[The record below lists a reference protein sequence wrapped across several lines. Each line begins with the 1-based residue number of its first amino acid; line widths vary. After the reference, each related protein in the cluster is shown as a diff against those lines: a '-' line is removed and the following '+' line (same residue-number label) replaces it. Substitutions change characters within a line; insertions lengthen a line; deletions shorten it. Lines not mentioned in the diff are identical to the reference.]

1 MPISTVS
8 SKGQVT
14 LPARLREK
22 LGIKPN
28 DRVVIEAAD
37 DAILVRKAADV
48 FELEGF
54 LGKALPGD
62 EERKRMMGAVARRV
76 AGGKT

>member
-1 MPISTVS
+1 MPVSTVS
-8 SKGQVT
+8 SKGQIT
-14 LPARLREK
+14 LPARLRKK
-22 LGIKPN
+22 LGIEPN
-28 DRVVIEAAD
+28 DRVIIETTE
-37 DAILVRKAADV
+37 DALLVRKAADL

-62 EERKRMMGAVARRV
+62 EERKRMTGAIARRV